1 MVPENHSDGI
11 DLQQYW
17 MTLRRHWLAA
27 GLVFSATVAMCATI
41 TLLQKPTY
49 RAGGQLLLKVDP
61 LSRLTGVISPE
72 IESEIADAA
81 EVSTEAEVV
90 QSIPFIQSVISS
102 LNLVDESGKALTVE
116 AFRQKLDVKTVRGT
130 STIRI
135 AFEASNPKEAAEVV
149 NKLLNLYLERN
160 KLNNRAEATAAR
172 EFIEKQLPET
182 LFRVQQTSAALKQFK
197 QQNQFVAADDE
208 AKAFSTTLQKL
219 QENINATQAALSNSR
234 ARTISL
240 QNQLN
245 IDPSQAIIL
254 GSLSQAP
261 GVQKPL
267 EQLQDIQDQLAV
279 ARVRYRESAP
289 LIISLRQKEEELRKL
304 LQQRMSEVIGEQVSF
319 QGGEI
324 QIGALRENLIQELI
338 KSEVDRYAFENQ
350 LATLTNQYS
359 AQRQRAVIL
368 ADLEQTQRQL
378 ALNLDAA
385 QSTYETLL
393 KRLQEVRLAENQNIG
408 NAQIIESALVPEK
421 PVSPKKLLNL
431 IAGSAIGVILGIL
444 TAFILDYRD
453 NTIKTS
459 SDAKAIF
466 RFPTLGVIPD
476 FGKSSGSL
484 RKNGRRNSFNIP
496 VRDNPQ
502 SFISEIYRMIF
513 TNLRHFHAGQNVK
526 VVAVTS
532 SIAGEGKSTL
542 AANLALA
549 ASEACNKTLLI
560 DADLRRSSQHTMWG
574 ITSSFG
580 LADVLSGQVELQEA
594 VQRVKELDIL
604 PAGNLSSNSLALLTS
619 QRMRH
624 LIQALTQS
632 YDFVVIDTPPLLV
645 SADTSVIGKATD
657 GILMVVRPGVIAR
670 QNAASAQELLQQSG
684 QRVLGQVVNA
694 ADLAMEAD
702 NQPYYNQDYYEVG
715 QSLLKNQEKFNV
727 NNF

>member
-1 MVPENHSDGI
+1 
-11 DLQQYW
+11 